1 MTPSLSKS
9 WKTKNSPCFFLGD
22 HHGPGMN
29 THPIPAP
36 WQPTT
41 RAEVTT
47 VPARGKV
54 GANSSKFTPVTI
66 INAYSLCSLCENI
79 KIFCHKFPPLNATGP
94 DLSSLPI
101 PRNVHHMLTIMKSFS
116 ATRNTMH
123 LAGKKIN
130 YAFLLP
136 SSTLH
141 TLLTFLCNWNRDAP
155 FSFLYAKL
163 VSCHII
169 RAHKS
174 LASSKEG
181 SQAPAKASCIELAQT
196 CIFQALSSPTAQ
208 RTLQHHPDRAL
219 V

>member
-1 MTPSLSKS
+1 MGQAGHHVAGADEHPSHTSS
-9 WKTKNSPCFFLGD
+9 MAAEHASRTD
-22 HHGPGMN
+22 HSVCRRKG
-29 THPIPAP
+29 
-36 WQPTT
+36 WD
-41 RAEVTT
+41 
-47 VPARGKV
+47 
-54 GANSSKFTPVTI
+54 KFTQEISETSDH
-66 INAYSLCSLCENI
+66 NQCLCQD
-79 KIFCHKFPPLNATGP
+79 IFATSFPPLNTAGP
-94 DLSSLPI
+94 DLNSLLV
-101 PRNVHHMLTIMKSFS
+101 PRNFRHMLAIMKSFS

-136 SSTLH
+136 SSTPH

-196 CIFQALSSPTAQ
+196 CIFQVLSSPTAQ

-219 V
+219 A